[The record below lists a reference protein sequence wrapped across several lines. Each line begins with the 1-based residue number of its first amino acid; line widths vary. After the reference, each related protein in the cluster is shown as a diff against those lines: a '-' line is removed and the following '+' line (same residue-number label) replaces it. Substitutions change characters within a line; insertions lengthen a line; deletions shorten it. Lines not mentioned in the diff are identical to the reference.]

1 MSILKDSIQLEDWF
15 FAENVL
21 LFTQIPKEA
30 ASMARK
36 VDSYLEEK
44 PAQHG
49 KKPNQKLKPYVVL
62 QYLLKYTDE
71 NNVATAFD
79 IIGYLKEDCDIDA
92 ERRSIY
98 RDIEEINTVA
108 LMLEEECT
116 IGQAAQMLA
125 DDEDGELKLV
135 VYDKKKKGFY
145 VRQRKYDL
153 NDIRLLAE
161 CVYSSK
167 FISQGQADRLA
178 DVVCDFVSEHQADK
192 IRHNAFLT
200 DRVKTNN
207 RQVLANI
214 ATINEAMSRKI
225 DGEPHTPEKI
235 TFKYLKY
242 SVGDM
247 SKQVERRRGA
257 KYIVSPFQLLINDG
271 NYYLLAF
278 DDYSKEMRTYR
289 VDRMKDVDPMGEPRE
304 GEEDFKKID
313 LRTYTQRVFSMYGG
327 EQKLVEI
334 RFINPLLDA
343 VVDRFGTK
351 DVQYA
356 KVDETHFSVTAMVE
370 ISDQF
375 FGWLLGF
382 GRKAKL
388 LYPDD
393 VLEQFRT
400 YMDRIREMY

>member
-1 MSILKDSIQLEDWF
+1 
-15 FAENVL
+15 
-21 LFTQIPKEA
+21 
-30 ASMARK
+30 MARK
-36 VDSYLEEK
+36 VDAYLEEK

-116 IGQAAQMLA
+116 IGQAAEMLA

-178 DVVCDFVSEHQADK
+178 DVVCEFVSEHQADK

-356 KVDETHFSVTAMVE
+356 KVDETHFSVTAKVE

-388 LYPDD
+388 LYPED